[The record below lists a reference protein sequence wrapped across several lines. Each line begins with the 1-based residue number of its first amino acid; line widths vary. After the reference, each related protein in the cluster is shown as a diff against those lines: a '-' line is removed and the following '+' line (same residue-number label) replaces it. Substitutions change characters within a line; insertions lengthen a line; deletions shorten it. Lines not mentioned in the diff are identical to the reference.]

1 MNGNKNY
8 ITISFISCN
17 IYSNSYVI
25 TITVVKCVLK
35 ICFTVKLYGLGSHA
49 IRIASSV
56 ITPFPFHNNLLQLL
70 HFNYFNLMA
79 EIKSFFFNSKF

>member
-8 ITISFISCN
+8 IAISFISCN

-35 ICFTVKLYGLGSHA
+35 ICFTVKLYGLDHMQYA
-49 IRIASSV
+49 
-56 ITPFPFHNNLLQLL
+56 L
-70 HFNYFNLMA
+70 HRV
-79 EIKSFFFNSKF
+79 